1 MTRDGSKGRLRKGW
15 TFGGAKLLKFT
26 DQCPFAC
33 LLEVGCMLHPPH
45 ANKQTRT
52 PNKANKHDKNQT
64 RKKKKKWKHA
74 NKQRNKEESCKQTN
88 KQTKSHVT
96 DEGLDCIYRSIGLN
110 YGWHTCQQA
119 KLLKVGL
126 ENPHKV
132 RLTWF

>member
-64 RKKKKKWKHA
+64 RKKKKKNENMQTSKEIRRNHA
-74 NKQRNKEESCKQTN
+74 NKQTN
-88 KQTKSHVT
+88 KQRVM
-96 DEGLDCIYRSIGLN
+96 
-110 YGWHTCQQA
+110 
-119 KLLKVGL
+119 
-126 ENPHKV
+126 
-132 RLTWF
+132 